1 MNLPWWV
8 FPLAGSLL
16 ILVIL
21 LITVGVIRRQRDR
34 RPTATGEKSSDQFD
48 ALTRELVHE
57 IRNPLNSVNLNLQLI
72 EEDLAVIRSPEASG
86 ALERTRRIRSEI
98 ERLNQILTDFR
109 RFASLP
115 PLSFQQC
122 DLGELIEEVLE
133 FTEPEAQ
140 SRNIQ
145 VIREV
150 QELPSIALDPDQF
163 KQALW
168 NLIINAIQA
177 MQNGGRLTV
186 RALVLNGSVKI
197 DVQDTGQGVSPSI
210 ADRMFDLF
218 FNTKEG
224 GTGVGLAIVKRVI
237 EGHGGSVS
245 VDSLPNQGATFS
257 IVLPMNGQ

>member
-1 MNLPWWV
+1 MSLAWWV
-8 FPLAGSLL
+8 FPLTGSLL
-16 ILVIL
+16 ILIIL
-21 LITVGVIRRQRDR
+21 LVTIRMIRRQRDC
-34 RPTATGEKSSDQFD
+34 RPTATAEEPSDQFN

-72 EEDLAVIRSPEASG
+72 EEDLAVIQSPQASE

-98 ERLNQILTDFR
+98 ERLDQILTDFR
-109 RFASLP
+109 RFARLP

-122 DLGELIEEVLE
+122 NLGVLIEEVLE

-140 SRNIQ
+140 SQNIEI
-145 VIREV
+145 VREV
-150 QELPSIALDPDQF
+150 QNLPLIALDPDQF

-186 RALVLNGSVKI
+186 RASALNGNVKI
-197 DVQDTGQGVSPSI
+197 DVQDTGEGISPSI

-218 FNTKEG
+218 FNTKEC

-237 EGHGGSVS
+237 EGHNGSVG
-245 VDSLPNQGATFS
+245 VDSVPNQGATFS
-257 IVLPMNGQ
+257 IVLPINGH